1 MDFNLQP
8 FTAEPLAAWPDAPHT
23 LPAGRYVVRVPVARL
38 LSDHE
43 LSLVVHIVRGQRP
56 GPTLGLLAGI
66 HGDETP
72 GVRIQQQ
79 LLAMVNPTDL
89 AGTIIAVPVANPL
102 AWAAQQRT
110 TPELD
115 VDHNNLARVFH
126 HPAPDGAGSSVPAYD
141 AVTRQLAA
149 ALEHTFFSTISHLI
163 DFHCFGRD
171 TAARLMLYRTAQR
184 AEIVTTSAAMA
195 RAFGLGVIQGVQGG
209 QGTTSALAA
218 ARGIPTIVAEF
229 GATRCHIATE
239 QAFVQEGVNGTR
251 RVLAH
256 LAMLDD
262 APAEPTQQLMVEQVT
277 RLAPSTSG
285 YWLPVFDL
293 EDLYAPEHRLGI
305 AVSAGQSLGQL
316 FDTYTLQPHPPLI
329 APHDGHL
336 IILFRTGPYQVGS
349 RHLALA
355 TGALT
360 NDTLP

>member
-1 MDFNLQP
+1 MDVNIQP
-8 FTAEPLAAWPDAPHT
+8 FAAEPLAAWLDAPHT

-38 LSDHE
+38 LSDHD
-43 LSLVVHIVRGQRP
+43 LSIVVHIVRGQHP

-79 LLAMVNPTDL
+79 LLAAVSPTDL

-110 TPELD
+110 TSELD

-126 HPAPDGAGSSVPAYD
+126 HPDPHGAHAPVPAFD
-141 AVTRQLAA
+141 SVTRQVAA
-149 ALEHTFFSTISHLI
+149 ALERTFFSVISHLI

-171 TAARLMLYRTAQR
+171 TAARLMLYRTSQR
-184 AEIVTTSAAMA
+184 AEVVTASTTMA
-195 RAFGLGVIQGVQGG
+195 RAFGLGVIQGVLGG

-239 QAFVQEGVNGTR
+239 QAFVQEGVDGTR

-256 LAMLDD
+256 LAMLDG
-262 APAEPTQQLMVEQVT
+262 APAGPTQQLVVEQVT
-277 RLAPSTSG
+277 RLAPNTSG
-285 YWLPVFDL
+285 YWLPTFDL
-293 EDLYAPEHRLGI
+293 EDLYTSEHRLGI
-305 AVSAGQSLGQL
+305 AVSAGQSLGHL
-316 FDTYTLQPHPPLI
+316 FDTYTLQPYPTLI
-329 APHDGHL
+329 TPHDGHL
-336 IILFRTGPYQVGS
+336 IILFRAGPYNVGS

-355 TGALT
+355 SGALT
-360 NDTLP
+360 TEMQA